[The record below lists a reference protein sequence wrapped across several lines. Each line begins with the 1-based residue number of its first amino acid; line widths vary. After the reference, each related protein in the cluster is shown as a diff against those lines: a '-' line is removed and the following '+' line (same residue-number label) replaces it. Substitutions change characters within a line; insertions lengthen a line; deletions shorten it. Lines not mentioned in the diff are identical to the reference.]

1 MRLVNAP
8 LLIFKMSGGMI
19 ASSWNGNR
27 AAWQTQK
34 VGFFERCIEQRHQ
47 RLPVQSWSFP
57 F

>member
-19 ASSWNGNR
+19 ASSWNSNR

-34 VGFFERCIEQRHQ
+34 GGFLERCIEQSHQ
-47 RLPVQSWSFP
+47 RLPV
-57 F
+57 